1 MRLVIAP
8 DSFKGTATAVEVAQ
22 NLAAGWRSE
31 RPGDEIV
38 LLPMADGGEGTLD
51 AFEAA
56 VPSARRIPIAVDGP
70 DSRPNEASWLLLPDG
85 TAVIELAVTSGITLM
100 RELRPLDA
108 HARGFGQAIAAALDA
123 GATSLLL
130 AVGGSASSDG
140 GASVLAELGA
150 RLLDAEG
157 SPIPL
162 GNVGLA
168 RLTSADLTPLRALPA
183 GGATVLADVVSPLL
197 GPTGAVA
204 VFGPQKGADATTA
217 PAMEANL
224 VRFAALLDHDP
235 AQPGAGAAGGV
246 GYALLA
252 WGARFRSGASA
263 VGDVLGAEAIAAGAD
278 YVITG
283 EGRFDEQSSQGKVP
297 SYIRGLAEAHGVP
310 AALVAGLIEAPTSG
324 FAAAESLVD
333 LAGDSARAMGDTA
346 HWLQVA
352 GAALARSV

>member
-1 MRLVIAP
+1 MRIVIAP

-22 NLAAGWRSE
+22 NLAAGWRTE
-31 RPGDEIV
+31 RPADEIV

-56 VPSARRIPIAVDGP
+56 VPGARRIPIAVDGP
-70 DSRPNEASWLLLPDG
+70 DSRPHEASWLLLPDG

-100 RELRPLDA
+100 HELRPLDA

-123 GATSLLL
+123 GATSLML

-140 GASVLAELGA
+140 GASVLSELGA
-150 RLLDAEG
+150 RLLDATG
-157 SPIPL
+157 APIRL
-162 GNVGLA
+162 GNRAL
-168 RLTSADLTPLRALPA
+168 ADLAVIDLSGLRALPA

-204 VFGPQKGADATTA
+204 VFGPQKGADATSS
-217 PAMEANL
+217 PIMEANL
-224 VRFAALLDHDP
+224 AHVAHLLGHDP
-235 AQPGAGAAGGV
+235 ADPGSGAAGGA

-263 VGDVLGAEAIAAGAD
+263 VGDVLGAGAVVASAD
-278 YVITG
+278 HVITG

-297 SYIRGLAEAHGVP
+297 SYILGLAEAHGVR
-310 AALVAGLIEAPTSG
+310 ASLVAGLIGAPAAG
-324 FAAAESLVD
+324 FAAAASLVD
-333 LAGDSARAMGDTA
+333 LAGSSAAAMGDTA
-346 HWLQVA
+346 HWLRVA
-352 GAALARSV
+352 GAHLTRGA